1 MIHKLIA
8 SYQRKKTR
16 RETVKNILSQEQRN
30 ESVVNIHRLDT
41 KNIGDYYC
49 APHHY
54 FDALK
59 GKTLD
64 IFDNKSQ
71 DKEVTK
77 KFTNTISTNALII
90 GGGGL
95 LNRNGFKLQM
105 KLFETLAQG
114 KKKTVLWGVGHNEK
128 SADTYGKVTSY
139 NVDVGKFGLAGTRDL
154 SMPGEFLPCVS
165 CLHTEFD
172 KPFTESQEIG
182 LIFHKDTMRKPNILA
197 MFKDYPSTSNTTNLE
212 DLIDFI
218 GKSETIIT
226 DSYHAMYWTMLLGKK
241 VVVVPN
247 SSKFYDF
254 NHQPVF
260 SSFENAI
267 TDVAKATTYSGVLEE
282 CRTINNQFYEKTANY
297 LNL

>member
-1 MIHKLIA
+1 MINKLIA
-8 SYQRKKTR
+8 SYNRKKTR

-41 KNIGDYYC
+41 KNIGDYFC

-54 FDALK
+54 FPSLK
-59 GKTLD
+59 GKSLD

-71 DKEVTK
+71 DKAVTK
-77 KFTNTISTNALII
+77 NFTDTISANSLII

-95 LNRNGFKLQM
+95 LNRGGFKLQM
-105 KLFETLAQG
+105 KLFETLAEG
-114 KKKTVLWGVGHNEK
+114 NKKTVLWGVGHNEK
-128 SADTYGKVTSY
+128 SPSMYGKVTDY
-139 NVDVGKFGLAGTRDL
+139 NIDVTKFGLAGTRDL
-154 SMPGEFLPCVS
+154 TMPGDYVPCVS
-165 CLHTEFD
+165 CLHTVFD
-172 KPFTESQEIG
+172 KPFTETQEIG

-197 MFKDYPSTSNTTNLE
+197 MFKEYPSTSNTTNLE

-218 GKSETIIT
+218 GKSKTIIT

-254 NHQPVF
+254 NYKPVF

-267 TDVAKATTYSGVLEE
+267 ADVTKATTYTGVLEE
-282 CRTINNQFYEKTANY
+282 SRDINHKFYEKTANY

>member
-1 MIHKLIA
+1 MIHKLLA
-8 SYQRKKTR
+8 SYKRKKTR
-16 RETVKNILSQEQRN
+16 RETVKSILSQEQRN

-49 APHHY
+49 APHH
-54 FDALK
+54 FFPALK
-59 GKTLD
+59 GKSLD

-71 DKEVTK
+71 DKAVTK
-77 KFTNTISTNALII
+77 NFTDTISANSLII

-105 KLFETLAQG
+105 KLFETLAEG

-128 SADTYGKVTSY
+128 SPATYGKVTDY
-139 NVDVGKFGLAGTRDL
+139 NIDVTKFGLAGTRDL
-154 SMPGEFLPCVS
+154 SMPGDYLPCVS
-165 CLHTEFD
+165 CLHTVFD
-172 KPFTESQEIG
+172 KPCTETQEIG
-182 LIFHKDTMRKPNILA
+182 LVFHKDTMRKPTILA
-197 MFKDYPSTSNTTNLE
+197 MFKEYPSTSNTTNLE
-212 DLIDFI
+212 DLIAFI
-218 GKSETIIT
+218 GKSKTVIT
-226 DSYHAMYWTMLLGKK
+226 DSYHAMYWSMLLGKK

-254 NHQPVF
+254 YHKPVF

-267 TDVAKATTYSGVLEE
+267 ADVAKATTYSGVLEE

>member
-1 MIHKLIA
+1 MIQKLIA
-8 SYQRKKTR
+8 SYKRKKTR
-16 RETVKNILSQEQRN
+16 RETVKNILSQVQRN
-30 ESVVNIHRLDT
+30 EGVVNIHRLDT

-54 FDALK
+54 FEALK
-59 GKTLD
+59 GKSLD

-71 DKEVTK
+71 DKTVTK
-77 KFTNTISTNALII
+77 NFTNTISANSLII

-105 KLFETLAQG
+105 KLFETLAEG

-128 SADTYGKVTSY
+128 SPATYGKVTDY
-139 NVDVGKFGLAGTRDL
+139 NVDVTKFGLAGTRDL
-154 SMPGEFLPCVS
+154 SMPGDYLPCVS
-165 CLHTEFD
+165 CLHTVFE
-172 KPFTESQEIG
+172 KPFIETQEIG
-182 LIFHKDTMRKPNILA
+182 LIFHKDTMRKPKVLA

-218 GKSETIIT
+218 GKSESIIT

-254 NHQPVF
+254 SHKPVF
-260 SSFENAI
+260 SSFEDAI
-267 TDVAKATTYSGVLEE
+267 SDVLKANNYTGVLEE
-282 CRTINNQFYEKTANY
+282 CRTLNQAFYEKTANY